1 MSWNVQNAT
10 ATTSI
15 KMVTRKGKQ
24 NYICVKC
31 GRQLL
36 TEYQHRGYSND
47 LKRNCWKKYVNGMG
61 FRAIERITGVSRTTI
76 MDGVKLVGTLLPDA
90 YERRNYPRGRRIGAT
105 GNLCWKKKSNL
116 AEELL

>member
-1 MSWNVQNAT
+1 M
-10 ATTSI
+10 
-15 KMVTRKGKQ
+15 
-24 NYICVKC
+24 
-31 GRQLL
+31 
-36 TEYQHRGYSND
+36 
-47 LKRNCWKKYVNGMG
+47 YVNGMG

-116 AEELL
+116 AEELLLGEGW